1 MREVPLERHW
11 RRCYPNLD
19 IYTLLLFGVEGGGCR
34 VGRHSFLVIERNM
47 AVRPSIILLGVGGS
61 SHFLCRSR
69 SAIADMNGSPVS
81 TALTAAAEP
90 ITGVRLPR
98 DVECRHDVPRVDK
111 RESGR
116 TSVGQS
122 IVRVAKCNEL
132 QNG

>member
-1 MREVPLERHW
+1 MREGPLERHW

-69 SAIADMNGSPVS
+69 SAIADMNGSIPGFNS
-81 TALTAAAEP
+81 ADGRSRAHNRCTLTTRRGMSA
-90 ITGVRLPR
+90 R
-98 DVECRHDVPRVDK
+98 CSK
-111 RESGR
+111 S
-116 TSVGQS
+116 
-122 IVRVAKCNEL
+122 
-132 QNG
+132 